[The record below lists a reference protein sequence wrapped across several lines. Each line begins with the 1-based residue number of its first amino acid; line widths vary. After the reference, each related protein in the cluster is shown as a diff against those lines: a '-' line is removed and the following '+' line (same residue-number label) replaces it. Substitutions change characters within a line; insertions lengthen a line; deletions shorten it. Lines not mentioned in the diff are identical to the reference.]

1 MSSPQQ
7 PDIPEKTRAAVV
19 GRSPARSLRS
29 RLPLAMRHASF
40 RRLTVAWFTAN
51 VGDSALYLVLAIWVR
66 NLTGSNSAAGLVLA
80 AYGAPALLAP
90 LAGHLADRVSRR
102 RLLIATNVGIGL
114 LVLSLLTVHDTSRLW
129 VVYAVSFGYG
139 LAAYLI
145 GAAQSGLLRDMLSDE
160 ELPGANGLFT
170 TIDQGLRLIS
180 PLLGTGLYVLL
191 GAHTVAA
198 LTAGC
203 FAITAVVLLTIRIR
217 ETPPQVEDEGAPAA
231 SAMAAGFRV
240 ILGEPTLRRLTAVLA
255 VGVGVSGLVNVLV
268 FPILEEGLGVGSE
281 ALGVVV
287 SIQGVGAVIGG
298 MCSATVLKAIG
309 ERRLIGAGLGAFAT
323 GLLTSLLIITA
334 APGGGAAL
342 ALMCGGIAVAGFGIP
357 WMVVG
362 ASNYR
367 IRVTPP
373 RTQGRTAAAMN
384 LALNVPQTLATV
396 AGAGIILVLDY
407 RLLLGVSAVALL
419 GCALACRPWAP
430 PSPAE
435 AGTAAPAGGRGGTE
449 ARG

>member
-1 MSSPQQ
+1 MSAQRPTDA
-7 PDIPEKTRAAVV
+7 PDEHPTEATTPPTRS
-19 GRSPARSLRS
+19 GLRS
-29 RLPLAMRHASF
+29 RLPLAMRHAAF
-40 RRLTVAWFTAN
+40 RRLTLAWVSTN
-51 VGDSALYLVLAIWVR
+51 IGDSALYLVLAIWVR
-66 NLTGSNSAAGLVLA
+66 QMTGSDSAAGLVMA
-80 AYGAPALLAP
+80 AYGLPALLAP

-102 RLLIATNVGIGL
+102 RLLIATNLGIGAAI
-114 LVLSLLTVHDTSRLW
+114 LSLLTVHDTSRLW
-129 VVYAVSFGYG
+129 VIYVVSFAYG

-145 GAAQSGLLRDMLSDE
+145 SAAQSGLLRDMLSDE

-191 GAHTVAA
+191 GAHAVVA

-203 FAITAVVLLTIRIR
+203 FAVTATVLLTIRMR
-217 ETPPQVEDEGAPAA
+217 ETPAQAEEEAGLLTR
-231 SAMAAGFRV
+231 MAAGFRL
-240 ILGEPTLRRLTAVLA
+240 ILGERTLRRLTAVLA

-298 MCSATVLKAIG
+298 MASATVLKAIG
-309 ERRLIGAGLGAFAT
+309 ERRLIGAGLGAFGT
-323 GLLTSLLIITA
+323 GLLLSLLIITTS
-334 APGGGAAL
+334 PGGAL
-342 ALMCGGIAVAGFGIP
+342 GLVLICFAIATAGFGIP

-362 ASNYR
+362 AANYR
-367 IRVTPP
+367 IRVTPA

-384 LALNVPQTLATV
+384 LALNVPQTVATV
-396 AGAGIILVLDY
+396 AGAGIILVVDY
-407 RLLLGVSAVALL
+407 RLLLAASVIALL
-419 GCALACRPWAP
+419 GCAIACRPWAG

-435 AGTAAPAGGRGGTE
+435 AESTASTTATGQRA
-449 ARG
+449 